1 MIHTTLRDHIV
12 LQAERFY
19 KGTLFASEHM
29 LVGIDC
35 LAPHQDQPLHQHN
48 GHDKM
53 YFVHEGTG
61 VFTIGAETVHARA
74 GDVVMAPANVPH
86 AVTNVSDDPLVML
99 IVMSPFPR

>member
-1 MIHTTLRDHIV
+1 MIHTALRDHIAFH
-12 LQAERFY
+12 AERFY

-35 LAPHQDQPLHQHN
+35 LAPHQEQPLHHHN

-61 VFTIGAETVHARA
+61 IFTIGEETVHAHA
-74 GDVVMAPANVPH
+74 GDVIMAPANVPH
-86 AVTNVSDDPLVML
+86 SVVNRSDDPLIML
-99 IVMSPFPR
+99 IVMSPFPQ